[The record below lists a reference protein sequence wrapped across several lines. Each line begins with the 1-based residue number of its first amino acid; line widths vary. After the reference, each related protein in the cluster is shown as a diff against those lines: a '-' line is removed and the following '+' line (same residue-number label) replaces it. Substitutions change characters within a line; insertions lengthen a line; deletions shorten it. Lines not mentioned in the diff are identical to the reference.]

1 MKSVAGASS
10 RLGSLSAGRRPRLT
24 CRSQDAGIVQGVPG
38 QRIAAATA
46 LTLVALAS
54 SAGAAPASCAPP
66 ASKTLRASGAARIYS
81 VGSELFGCLGVRRTR
96 LGALRGTVRFPARR
110 VVLYTLNPHY
120 AGVDTVEM
128 GVDTL
133 ASTVTLFDL
142 SSGTALASAP
152 ATTPERA
159 AESFSSVTELAVNAT
174 GTLAWIGRRS
184 AVGARS
190 AVYELHVLTA
200 QRETLI
206 ATGTGVID
214 SMIVKPGTLSWRF
227 GSGPRRSI
235 SLQPPL

>member
-1 MKSVAGASS
+1 MS
-10 RLGSLSAGRRPRLT
+10 
-24 CRSQDAGIVQGVPG
+24 
-38 QRIAAATA
+38 A

-81 VGSELFGCLGVRRTR
+81 VGSELFACLGARRTA
-96 LGALRGTVRFPARR
+96 LGTLRGTVASPARR
-110 VVLYTLNPHY
+110 VVLYTLNRRY
-120 AGVDTVEM
+120 AAVDTVEM

-142 SSGTALASAP
+142 STATALASAP
-152 ATTPERA
+152 ATTPARA
-159 AESFSSVTELAVNAT
+159 AESFVSVTELAVNAT

-184 AVGARS
+184 AVGTS
-190 AVYELHVLTA
+190 TAVYELHVLTA
-200 QRETLI
+200 HHETLI

-214 SMIVKPGTLSWRF
+214 SMIVKPTTLSWRF

-235 SLQPPL
+235 SLAPPL